1 MFQMFW
7 NVNDIDKCMK
17 MRKHATYQLD
27 LYLTFSLGGYSHM
40 ECQYSSDT
48 LKIHEMKALFLYTI
62 SKHSIH
68 LRRASVSKFIGRGLD
83 SSAFDHSNTA
93 ILKPHIKA
101 HDSHPG
107 LQSVH
112 RAVCSGQINK

>member
-17 MRKHATYQLD
+17 MRKHATYQLN

-48 LKIHEMKALFLYTI
+48 LKIREIKALSLHTI

-68 LRRASVSKFIGRGLD
+68 LRRLASVCKFIGRGLV
-83 SSAFDHSNTA
+83 SSAFDYT
-93 ILKPHIKA
+93 IQLKLKPHIKA

-107 LQSVH
+107 LRSA